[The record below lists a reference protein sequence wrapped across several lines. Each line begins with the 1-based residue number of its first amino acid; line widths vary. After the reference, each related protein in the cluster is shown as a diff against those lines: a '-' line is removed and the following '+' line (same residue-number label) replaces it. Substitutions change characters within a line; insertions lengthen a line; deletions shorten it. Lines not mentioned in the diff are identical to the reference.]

1 MNLNGSILIYGGNKT
16 ERSQEVNKILDE
28 HNIKLEKNP
37 DVLNIKL
44 AEEKK
49 SIGIG
54 TVKDTIKALGQKP
67 FSHKYKLLIIW
78 DADLM
83 TIEAQ
88 NTLLKVLE
96 EPPAYATI
104 ILCAPTKTSVLPTI
118 LSRCKRVELRTK
130 ALETTASDSNELAN
144 PFELSLGER
153 LSWAAETSK
162 EDREVVVEI
171 LENFILTMEKS
182 LKTRPT
188 SQNAKV
194 LAKLSEIRNDLLKT
208 NVNLKLALEYL
219 VLSI

>member
-1 MNLNGSILIYGGNKT
+1 MKLNGSILICGGNKN
-16 ERSQEVNKILDE
+16 ERLQEINNILEEHDIKIE
-28 HNIKLEKNP
+28 NNP
-37 DVLNIKL
+37 DVLSIKL

-67 FSHKYKLLIIW
+67 FSHKYKLLVVW

-88 NTLLKVLE
+88 NTLLKVLD
-96 EPPAYATI
+96 EPPTYATI

-130 ALETTASDSNELAN
+130 THEINDETSKTKEN
-144 PFELSLGER
+144 PFKLNLGER
-153 LSWAAETSK
+153 LTWAAETSK
-162 EDREVVVEI
+162 EDREVVIEI
-171 LENFILTMEKS
+171 IEDLILSIEKLLKNKTTSQDAKILTM
-182 LKTRPT
+182 
-188 SQNAKV
+188 
-194 LAKLSEIRNDLLKT
+194 LSEIRNDLLKT